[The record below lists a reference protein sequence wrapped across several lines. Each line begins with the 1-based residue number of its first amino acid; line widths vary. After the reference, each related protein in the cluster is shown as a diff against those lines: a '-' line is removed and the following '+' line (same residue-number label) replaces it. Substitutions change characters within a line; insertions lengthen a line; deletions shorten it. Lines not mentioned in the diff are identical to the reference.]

1 MGQGQRFGG
10 MAGDAVLTLA
20 QARKSDW
27 ELAKIRLCGARH
39 DKGLRETDSL
49 LSAKRTMNRTPGS
62 RAARLLA
69 RFQGNPDCSA
79 ATTAAS
85 GEPASAHFPGRSP

>member
-1 MGQGQRFGG
+1 

-39 DKGLRETDSL
+39 DKGLRETIPP
-49 LSAKRTMNRTPGS
+49 RIHPGMGPPCMPSKSHRFPPGVKTS
-62 RAARLLA
+62 RVDLPVE
-69 RFQGNPDCSA
+69 FCSPKKDV
-79 ATTAAS
+79 
-85 GEPASAHFPGRSP
+85 GGL